1 LFESETIEKVEDLT
15 LMEDK
20 WNRRIRVGGYW
31 MRVVVKVVV
40 MLMVK
45 LWMRID
51 EEGKLEG
58 KWKVFFL
65 SVVL

>member
-1 LFESETIEKVEDLT
+1 
-15 LMEDK
+15 MEDK